1 MQRRHLIQALMAAP
15 LVWSLD
21 SLAYAADK
29 PVAGRRIVVVGAGA
43 FGGWTALNLA
53 RAGAD
58 VTLVEAWDPGHTRA
72 SSGGET
78 RVIRHMYANPL
89 YARMAERSLALFQQ
103 AERDWNEELF
113 RRTGVLFMDQSTT
126 PGFFESASSVLRD
139 EGIDF
144 ETMDTDVLAGR
155 WPQIALDGIE
165 QAGFEPQSGYLLAR
179 RACHAVAQAFRR
191 AGGRVVTGRASPGEI
206 RSGRL
211 AAVRLADNTS
221 LAADD
226 FVFACGPWLQS
237 LFPELLG
244 ALLAVSRQ
252 EVYYFGTPAGDRAH
266 DEAEL
271 PVWADFGERIW
282 YGIPGSERRGF
293 KIADDTHGPPI
304 DPERDDRRPSRAG
317 IDSARDYMAQ
327 RFPALAD
334 APLIDARVCQYTNTG
349 NGDFLVDRHP
359 DARNLWLV
367 GGGSGHGFKHGPALG
382 ELVAE
387 TVLGG
392 RPVEPAFALD
402 AHRVSRG
409 R

>member
-15 LVWSLD
+15 FVWSLD

-78 RVIRHMYANPL
+78 RVIRHMYANSL

-126 PGFFESASSVLRD
+126 SGFFESASSVLRD

-179 RACHAVAQAFRR
+179 RACHAVAQAF
-191 AGGRVVTGRASPGEI
+191 
-206 RSGRL
+206 
-211 AAVRLADNTS
+211 
-221 LAADD
+221 
-226 FVFACGPWLQS
+226 
-237 LFPELLG
+237 
-244 ALLAVSRQ
+244 
-252 EVYYFGTPAGDRAH
+252 
-266 DEAEL
+266 
-271 PVWADFGERIW
+271 
-282 YGIPGSERRGF
+282 
-293 KIADDTHGPPI
+293 K
-304 DPERDDRRPSRAG
+304 
-317 IDSARDYMAQ
+317 
-327 RFPALAD
+327 
-334 APLIDARVCQYTNTG
+334 
-349 NGDFLVDRHP
+349 
-359 DARNLWLV
+359 
-367 GGGSGHGFKHGPALG
+367 
-382 ELVAE
+382 
-387 TVLGG
+387 
-392 RPVEPAFALD
+392 
-402 AHRVSRG
+402 
-409 R
+409 